1 MKRALCMLLAAIT
14 LISLAGCEQGG
25 SEQQGGGK
33 VIEEFINCIAA
44 EDYASAYALLSASS
58 RNDTEEDKAKR
69 VTQKQFTDRYVNI
82 RKALGINKIEYADF
96 TSSGGEILY
105 SAAYTAT
112 YYSDHVGE
120 MTNTFSAIA

>member
-14 LISLAGCEQGG
+14 LIGIAGCEQGG

-82 RKALGINKIEYADF
+82 RKALG
-96 TSSGGEILY
+96 SL
-105 SAAYTAT
+105 
-112 YYSDHVGE
+112 
-120 MTNTFSAIA
+120 

>member
-1 MKRALCMLLAAIT
+1 M
-14 LISLAGCEQGG
+14 
-25 SEQQGGGK
+25 
-33 VIEEFINCIAA
+33 IEEFINCIAA

-96 TSSGGEILY
+96 TSSGGRYFTAPHTRPHI
-105 SAAYTAT
+105 TAT
-112 YYSDHVGE
+112 
-120 MTNTFSAIA
+120 MLAR